1 MATGIKTAVILAT
14 RIIKLQRLQIRQ
26 GTDDDPCVG
35 CLFELERSDLDELM
49 KREHRYEVHEVD
61 AYELPSEPAEGMIL
75 DARNSRD
82 RVRVVVFVESTDERY
97 HAKCDSDDLSS
108 CWSAL

>member
-1 MATGIKTAVILAT
+1 
-14 RIIKLQRLQIRQ
+14 
-26 GTDDDPCVG
+26 
-35 CLFELERSDLDELM
+35 M

-82 RVRVVVFVESTDERY
+82 SVLR
-97 HAKCDSDDLSS
+97 C
-108 CWSAL
+108 